1 MRTPELHAIEV
12 EGMTRSS
19 FILRGALAAGAA
31 YGAGAVAPFVS
42 RAFAQDDSGDLE
54 ILTFAL
60 SLERLEET
68 FYKQAAKAGGL
79 RTDNKELANNFGEQ
93 ETAHAEALQQSIQL
107 LGGKPGAPIKAN
119 LKVSDD
125 ASFLKLAVALEETG
139 VGAYNGAAKAL
150 SAPDLVRAAGTI
162 VQVEARHAAA
172 LRMRSGQDPAP
183 FAFDGALTVAEANTA
198 VKEATG

>member
-1 MRTPELHAIEV
+1 MRAPELHAIEV

-42 RAFAQDDSGDLE
+42 RALAQDDSGDLD

-60 SLERLEET
+60 GLERLEET
-68 FYKQAAKAGGL
+68 FYKQAAKVGGL
-79 RTDNKELANNFGEQ
+79 RMDNKELATKFGNQ
-93 ETAHAEALQQSIQL
+93 ETAHAEAIQQSIQL
-107 LGGKPGAPIKAN
+107 LGGKPGAPIQAN
-119 LKVSDD
+119 LKVRDD

-139 VGAYNGAAKAL
+139 VGAYNGAAAAL
-150 SAPDLVRAAGTI
+150 SSPDLVRAAGTI

-172 LRMRSGQDPAP
+172 LRMRAGQAPAP
-183 FAFDGALTVAEANTA
+183 FAFDEALTVAQANAA
-198 VKEATG
+198 VKKAAG